1 MAIVAESD
9 AAARSTLQ
17 TEYSVPVIV
26 DKLSDL
32 LSHCQSCKLP
42 TIDGYYGRIEQE
54 PDSSAARQ
62 AKLHCDIIASLQDKA
77 ALKILVLEL
86 HEPIQS
92 TTLLDITKALQ
103 QARWKLDIRRMHTL
117 SHYSDQ
123 VDVSFRLIMGLSD
136 QYFPEETYEW
146 KELAPPHKKPTEF
159 GQSINA
165 EFNNTKHTLTHIGSL
180 FRILPSKERQQDKAA
195 LEYTIQLN
203 DDTLTSP
210 EEGFQVFH
218 QDYPAPIPSTQG
230 AGIFGTLFGV
240 SFPNPK
246 YSPKNSEPA
255 TCIRAISLTEYVDA
269 FRYDANISNRIA
281 QQDSTTM
288 TLRRMVPA
296 NTTSAIIQAT
306 HRKLYRS
313 ISQ

>member
-1 MAIVAESD
+1 MTIPYSMAIVAESD
-9 AAARSTLQ
+9 AAAHNTLQ
-17 TEYSVPVIV
+17 TECSVPVIV

-32 LSHCQSCKLP
+32 LNHCQSCKLP

-77 ALKILVLEL
+77 ALKTLVSEL
-86 HEPIQS
+86 NEPIQS
-92 TTLLDITKALQ
+92 NTLSDITKTLQ
-103 QARWKLDIRRMHTL
+103 QAKWKFDIRRIHTS

-123 VDVSFRLIMGLSD
+123 VDVSFRLIVGLSE

-146 KELAPPHKKPTEF
+146 KELAPPPKKPTGF

-180 FRILPSKERQQDKAA
+180 FRILPSKERQRNKAA
-195 LEYTIQLN
+195 IENIFQLN

-218 QDYPAPIPSTQG
+218 QEYPAPIPSTQG

-240 SFPNPK
+240 AFPNPK
-246 YSPKNSEPA
+246 YLPKNSEPA

-269 FRYDANISNRIA
+269 FGYDPNISNKMA
-281 QQDSTTM
+281 QQDSATT
-288 TLRRMVPA
+288 TLRRTVRA
-296 NTTSAIIQAT
+296 NTTSAITRAT
-306 HRKLYRS
+306 HHKL
-313 ISQ
+313 